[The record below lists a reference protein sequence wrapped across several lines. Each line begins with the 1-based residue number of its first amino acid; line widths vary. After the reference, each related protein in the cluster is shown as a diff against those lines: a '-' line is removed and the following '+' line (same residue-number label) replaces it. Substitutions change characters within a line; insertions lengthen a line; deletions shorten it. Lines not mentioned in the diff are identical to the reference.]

1 MSTTSVSPTPAEPG
15 EDRPPSLLERN
26 YLLVCI
32 SQGLGYSSN
41 MMLTPLLPLYL
52 VGQGF
57 TESFTGVV
65 LGVFNVVSFCTRP
78 LMGRLVDAGHLRGV
92 MTLTGALLGL
102 ASYAYF
108 LPNATLLFL
117 IRAVHGL
124 GWSGLNVGG
133 GAWVALIAPPRRRAE
148 AISYFTL
155 AQKIGL
161 TVAPALGLF
170 LFYQF
175 GFGINAALAGTMA
188 LSIVLVARL
197 ARPTA
202 PVAPAARPASWR
214 GSIFEFGALPG
225 AIIMTLVQLNQPLR
239 GPFVPLFA
247 REAGIEHVEL
257 FFLTQGAIGIVARA
271 WLGSWADRAGRF
283 RSIFLGLT
291 VQLAGLALML
301 AAGNLAVL
309 VIAGMLYSVGNG
321 MSEPSVYAIVIESAP
336 KERQGAAMAT
346 YTMSF
351 QLGSGIGSVVG
362 GLIIEHLRFQAAY
375 TLALI
380 PGLAAMAAVWIFRRA
395 GLVPEMSGR

>member
-1 MSTTSVSPTPAEPG
+1 MSTTSASPTPVEPG
-15 EDRPPSLLERN
+15 HERPPSLLERN
-26 YLLVCI
+26 YLLVCV

-57 TESFTGVV
+57 TESFAGVV
-65 LGVFNVVSFCTRP
+65 LGVFNVVSFSTRP

-92 MTLTGALLGL
+92 MTMTGALLGL

-108 LPNATLLFL
+108 LPNAALLFL

-133 GAWVALIAPPRRRAE
+133 GAWVALIAPPQRRAE

-170 LFYQF
+170 LYYQF
-175 GFGINAALAGTMA
+175 GFGVNALLAGSMA

-197 ARPTA
+197 TRPTA
-202 PVAPAARPASWR
+202 PVSRPARASSWR
-214 GSIFEFGALPG
+214 RSIIEFGALPG
-225 AIIMTLVQLNQPLR
+225 AVIMTLVQLNQPLM
-239 GPFVPLFA
+239 GAFVPLFA

-257 FFLTQGAIGIVARA
+257 FFLMQGAIGIVARA
-271 WLGSWADRAGRF
+271 WLGSWADRVGRF
-283 RSIFLGLT
+283 PSIVTGLSIQ
-291 VQLAGLALML
+291 VAGLALML
-301 AAGNLAVL
+301 AAGNLPIL

-321 MSEPSVYAIVIESAP
+321 MSEPSVYAIVIESSP

-351 QLGSGIGSVVG
+351 QLGAGLGSVIG

-375 TLALI
+375 SWALV
-380 PGLAAMAAVWIFRRA
+380 PGLAALAAVWGFRRA
-395 GLVPEMSGR
+395 GLVPEMKSR